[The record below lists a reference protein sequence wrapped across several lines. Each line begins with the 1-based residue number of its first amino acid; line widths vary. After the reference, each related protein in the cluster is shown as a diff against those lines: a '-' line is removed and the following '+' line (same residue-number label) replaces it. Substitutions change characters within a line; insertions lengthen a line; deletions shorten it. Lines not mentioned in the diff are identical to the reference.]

1 MKFILRQWQ
10 GILWVLIIFLLT
22 GVPGNYFPE
31 VKSFWQWLT
40 PDKIIHVFMFGVLSV
55 LLLNSNRIQYNQ
67 QKFRY
72 TFGVISAGIIL
83 GGLTEYL
90 QNTVF
95 VRRDGN
101 LFDFI
106 ANVIGTVFGVFIFI
120 LINRKKSGK

>member
-1 MKFILRQWQ
+1 MKFILRQWP

-40 PDKIIHVFMFGVLSV
+40 PDKTIHVFMFGVLSV

-67 QKFRY
+67 QKYRY
-72 TFGVISAGIIL
+72 TLGVISAGIIL

-101 LFDFI
+101 LFDFF

>member
-1 MKFILRQWQ
+1 MKFILRQWP

-40 PDKIIHVFMFGVLSV
+40 PDKTIHVFMFGVLSV